1 MKMTLRMLR
10 AGTEMTQ
17 EEAAQKLDIATS
29 TLSKWENGKSF
40 PDVPEIKK
48 LEELY
53 NVSYAD
59 INFLPNNTV

>member
-1 MKMTLRMLR
+1 MTLRMLR
-10 AGTEMTQ
+10 AGTKMTQ
-17 EEAAQKLDIATS
+17 EEVAQKLDIATS

>member
-1 MKMTLRMLR
+1 MLR
-10 AGTEMTQ
+10 AGTKMTQ
-17 EEAAQKLDIATS
+17 EEVAQKLDIATS

-40 PDVPEIKK
+40 PDVSEIKK

>member
-1 MKMTLRMLR
+1 
-10 AGTEMTQ
+10 MTQ
-17 EEAAQKLDIATS
+17 EEVAQKLDIATS

-40 PDVPEIKK
+40 PDVSEIKK

>member
-10 AGTEMTQ
+10 AGTKMTQ
-17 EEAAQKLDIATS
+17 EEVAQKLDIATS